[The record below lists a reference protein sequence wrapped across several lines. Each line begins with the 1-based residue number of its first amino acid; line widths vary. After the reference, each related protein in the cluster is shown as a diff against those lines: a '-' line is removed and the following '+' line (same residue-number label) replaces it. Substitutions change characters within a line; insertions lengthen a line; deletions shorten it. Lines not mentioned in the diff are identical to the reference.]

1 MNVLVTGGAG
11 FIGSHLIERLL
22 ESPDRIICL
31 DDFNDYYPPGLKRE
45 NLSALLSHPGFR
57 LIEGDIRDQALMEK
71 TFSDL
76 RPEAV
81 IHLAARAGV
90 RPSTQ
95 APLLY
100 EDVNVRGTA
109 ILLDL
114 ARRFACGRFVFA
126 SSSSVYGDGAKVPF
140 AESDPTNRPVSPYAA
155 TKKAGELLCYTYH
168 HLFGLNI
175 TALRFFTAYGPRQRP
190 DMAIHRFVRQI
201 SAEEPLTMF
210 GDGSSRRDYTYID
223 DIVAGTLAAYQRC
236 QGFHIYNLG
245 ESQTIDLKSLIELIS
260 GALRKKP
267 RVEMMPDQ
275 PGDVPITYA
284 DISLARKELDYH
296 PRTGI
301 AEGVSRFVRW
311 YLDREARRS

>member
-22 ESPDRIICL
+22 EFPDRVICL

-90 RPSTQ
+90 RPSIQ

-260 GALRKKP
+260 GAMRKKP

-284 DISLARKELDYH
+284 DISLARQELDYH

-301 AEGVSRFVRW
+301 EEGVSRFVRW

>member
-90 RPSTQ
+90 RPSIQ

-114 ARRFACGRFVFA
+114 ARRFTCRRFVFA
-126 SSSSVYGDGAKVPF
+126 SSSSVYGVGAKVPF

-284 DISLARKELDYH
+284 DISLARKELDYY